1 MTRPVD
7 SGVIF
12 IARLALAVLFLWG
25 GVMKL
30 LGYAGFVGYLHS
42 KGVPFVQVASPIAV
56 AVETL
61 GGVFLVLG
69 FKIRPLGFIL
79 AVYTVATAVLG
90 HDFWNI
96 TDAAA
101 QHDMLIHFW
110 KNVGIAGGFLLLCVT
125 GAGRISID
133 GARAPRGG
141 LSGL

>member
-1 MTRPVD
+1 MTRPAD

-12 IARLALAVLFLWG
+12 IARIALAVLFLWS

-30 LGYAGFVGYLHS
+30 LGYAGFVGYLQS
-42 KGVPFVQVASPIAV
+42 KGVPFVQIAAPIAV

-61 GGVFLVLG
+61 GGLFLVLG
-69 FKIRPLGFIL
+69 FKIRPLGLIM
-79 AVYTVATAVLG
+79 AVYTVAAAILG

-96 TDAAA
+96 TDPTI

-110 KNVGIAGGFLLLCVT
+110 KNIGIAGGFLLLFVT

-133 GARAPRGG
+133 GARVPR
-141 LSGL
+141 SGLRL

>member
-12 IARLALAVLFLWG
+12 IARIALAVLFLWG

-42 KGVPFVQVASPIAV
+42 KGVPFVQVAAPIAV

-69 FKIRPLGFIL
+69 FKIRPLGLIK
-79 AVYTVATAVLG
+79 AVYTVATGTSALPAVSCC
-90 HDFWNI
+90 F
-96 TDAAA
+96 A
-101 QHDMLIHFW
+101 
-110 KNVGIAGGFLLLCVT
+110 
-125 GAGRISID
+125 
-133 GARAPRGG
+133 
-141 LSGL
+141 